1 MSSRCKH
8 LTRRNS
14 VYESCDL
21 VRVQLFTG
29 VERMGDYISLLRYKI
44 CRVVQSP
51 EV

>member
-1 MSSRCKH
+1 MSSRCKY
-8 LTRRNS
+8 LTRRTS

-29 VERMGDYISLLRYKI
+29 VEIIGDYISLLKCKI